1 MSLFSGILAGLLM
14 TMLLLL
20 MIMPSFSNGF
30 KITVKSEFTVE
41 VKGTNTL
48 EDLKKMIKNESGIEP
63 KMQTFGLKKPDGT
76 VTLLKDSET
85 MGYYNIEE
93 GTAVLLYKNFEI
105 TVEAD
110 EMFANVDKPFTVYVN
125 GKEKVEDL
133 KQKIIGEMIEK
144 FKTDYGGELK
154 RMTLKY
160 GKYGDEL
167 KDGKTISVYPIK
179 AGDTVHLSVRE
190 FLISVGQHEKNG
202 EIKSHT
208 ILVKSKETVATLKK
222 KIRNEN
228 GIKPK
233 EQILMFDDLGTLI
246 VLEDEKRLKDYR
258 IKKYSSIILTTPFEI
273 KVISNGLLLPI
284 NIEVNGRHKVE
295 ELKTKIMEA
304 LKGVINLGSDP
315 KRLTLQH
322 DDDEDIL
329 EDGNAID
336 YYGIKNGDN
345 IVRLSIGEFQIF
357 VRYEKVTYSIWVKGE
372 ETVEMLKKK
381 IRNESGIVRIE
392 PDNQILKFDTT
403 CNVFEEQK
411 KLGKFKQMPK
421 FNHTDDGVNLTV
433 LEDKQTMTNYCIG
446 KGSTV
451 LMVTEFEIVVKYVI
465 YQKDKDKKE
474 KMFKIWLM
482 GRDIV
487 YTLKKRIISDENEEL
502 NDLNSST
509 KSLKECEI
517 GEGSTIYLV
526 SCYVKDP
533 ENENIAN
540 WMKLM

>member
-1 MSLFSGILAGLLM
+1 
-14 TMLLLL
+14 
-20 MIMPSFSNGF
+20 
-30 KITVKSEFTVE
+30 
-41 VKGTNTL
+41 
-48 EDLKKMIKNESGIEP
+48 
-63 KMQTFGLKKPDGT
+63 
-76 VTLLKDSET
+76 
-85 MGYYNIEE
+85 
-93 GTAVLLYKNFEI
+93 
-105 TVEAD
+105 
-110 EMFANVDKPFTVYVN
+110 MFANVDKPFTVYVN
-125 GKEKVEDL
+125 GREKVEDL

-233 EQILMFDDLGTLI
+233 EQILMFDDL
-246 VLEDEKRLKDYR
+246 
-258 IKKYSSIILTTPFEI
+258 
-273 KVISNGLLLPI
+273 VISNGLLLPI

-421 FNHTDDGVNLTV
+421 FNHTDDGVTLTV